1 MLAAQTTFDAIQPPD
16 GRADALRDQLE
27 QVQKGA
33 PVRKLLEIALGI
45 LSAIGG
51 FVDIGDLVASTETGA
66 RFGLRLARGCWWAWS
81 GS

>member
-1 MLAAQTTFDAIQPPD
+1 
-16 GRADALRDQLE
+16 
-27 QVQKGA
+27 VS
-33 PVRKLLEIALGI
+33 KLLEMGLCI

-66 RFGLRLARGCWWAWS
+66 RFGLRRARGCWWAWS